1 MNMTIILNV
10 LQLFK
15 IRHKN
20 RLVTGEI
27 GTNPSSSEQIEKTD
41 SLMDNWRVFIF
52 KFSGHSFTHMQY
64 FVRLCI
70 DLDRK
75 SQPSTLDSNTEVE
88 RHKTV
93 HNETPPKFKHSTSL
107 SYTLCNYNKRHK
119 GNENDE
125 HFDTSNNSSKQN
137 SDGDTRLSKQTSQI
151 ESYNNQAF
159 EKDEN
164 RKVATVSPTI
174 RSSDGSQNNEQTN
187 QNRHSQ
193 SKEGYENVIAK
204 DQTDISEGETSHRT
218 ALVNSVNPSAI
229 QRQVADIKKKW
240 QDIQSLAK
248 KKEAARLQAVRRTG
262 GGPPPEDTLK
272 SWEKNIIGTF
282 TKTMVEGIEGGF
294 DTSDTSDGIS
304 CGSGAV
310 GGQPNAIGYKT
321 NSCMVLDQA
330 KEMHLEIKKFLEQ
343 YRSNSKSLPKIGEN
357 ILRVNEYKDF
367 TKGIT
372 EELRDELTNYISTFK
387 EVHLSVPDIPSMV
400 HDTIVFILQNLN
412 NTAQQD
418 NMIQSVDEIPDD
430 RTPTDDFNEAAMSK
444 QDAASEAE
452 ERYFLLEESKLQKI
466 EMYRAKK
473 LKIMEQML
481 EMQRRSTVALEAI
494 RASQRTEHQFGID
507 LHCLSPVIK
516 FSESYFVFFWYFEK
530 LITT

>member
-1 MNMTIILNV
+1 MANENKRKPNWTESELNA
-10 LQLFK
+10 L
-15 IRHKN
+15 
-20 RLVTGEI
+20 
-27 GTNPSSSEQIEKTD
+27 TD
-41 SLMDNWRVFIF
+41 GISANISLLKG
-52 KFSGHSFTHMQY
+52 KFSLSVTNEAKNKCWAG
-64 FVRLCI
+64 I
-70 DLDRK
+70 
-75 SQPSTLDSNTEVE
+75 TE
-88 RHKTV
+88 R
-93 HNETPPKFKHSTSL
+93 
-107 SYTLCNYNKRHK
+107 
-119 GNENDE
+119 
-125 HFDTSNNSSKQN
+125 
-137 SDGDTRLSKQTSQI
+137 
-151 ESYNNQAF
+151 
-159 EKDEN
+159 
-164 RKVATVSPTI
+164 
-174 RSSDGSQNNEQTN
+174 
-187 QNRHSQ
+187 
-193 SKEGYENVIAK
+193 
-204 DQTDISEGETSHRT
+204 
-218 ALVNSVNPSAI
+218 VNSVNPSAI
-229 QRQVADIKKKW
+229 KRQVADIKKKW

-272 SWEKNIIGTF
+272 SWEKIVSDVKTKSGIQLNMVIGTF

-304 CGSGAV
+304 CGCGAV

-321 NSCMVLDQA
+321 NTCMVLDQA
-330 KEMHLEIKKFLEQ
+330 KEMHLEIEKFLEQ
-343 YRSNSKSLPKIGEN
+343 YTSNSKSLPKIGEN
-357 ILRVNEYKDF
+357 ILRVIEYKDF

-412 NTAQQD
+412 NTETAFFLWVAQQD

-430 RTPTDDFNEAAMSK
+430 RTPTDDFNEDVCSQAETSSSSAPATSASKGKKRAAMSK

-452 ERYFLLEESKLQKI
+452 ERYFLLEESKFQKI

-507 LHCLSPVIK
+507 LHCTGSLSLQFLLCSLKHAPIILQHLGGLNWRDPPV
-516 FSESYFVFFWYFEK
+516 
-530 LITT
+530 L